1 MEKGGH
7 EVGCCERR
15 ESRGWKQMTGCS
27 CNPARN
33 LASGK
38 EALGNSGL
46 HSSDGHSVYAAKLF
60 LYRSCCAFG
69 CLISGFWAIIHY
81 SVYVDALYLC
91 IHMFM
96 FTRSN

>member
-7 EVGCCERR
+7 EVGYCERR

-38 EALGNSGL
+38 EALGNNGL
-46 HSSDGHSVYAAKLF
+46 HSSDGHSV
-60 LYRSCCAFG
+60 
-69 CLISGFWAIIHY
+69 
-81 SVYVDALYLC
+81 
-91 IHMFM
+91 
-96 FTRSN
+96 